1 MTTTRFQDIL
11 HSYCNPNSM
20 VLTWKQ
26 ALGPNKSQKWIHK
39 PTPTYL
45 WQRFLKHSLEK
56 KTMALISG
64 AGKTLSICRRLHLP
78 APVTF
83 YRNQNGSEM
92 KITSRGR
99 CCRALVKLPLGT
111 PISHDGVPGTA
122 SCLLFP
128 SSFLLTITLGGSRWW
143 LRYLVPCHVQ
153 GRPGLNSWLWPG
165 RCLAIAGI

>member
-1 MTTTRFQDIL
+1 M
-11 HSYCNPNSM
+11 NPQTHTNLS
-20 VLTWKQ
+20 LTKVPKTFPGKKDNGSHQWCWENAIHMQKTASPCTCHFLQ
-26 ALGPNKSQKWIHK
+26 KSKWI
-39 PTPTYL
+39 
-45 WQRFLKHSLEK
+45 RDEN
-56 KTMALISG
+56 
-64 AGKTLSICRRLHLP
+64 
-78 APVTF
+78 V
-83 YRNQNGSEM
+83 
-92 KITSRGR
+92 TSRGR

-143 LRYLVPCHVQ
+143 LRYLVPCHAQ